1 MRLPVLTDEEMNP
14 RQQELAARIAGRRG
28 AVRGPFRVWLH
39 SPEMCERAESLGA
52 FARFDC
58 DLPRHLRE
66 LTLLMAARNWD
77 AQYSWN
83 AHVHQAIEAGIP
95 EAAVK
100 AVAEKR
106 EAVFDDEADQAFYRF
121 CREVLENHF
130 VSDETFAR
138 ALQHFGPK
146 GLVDTIGALGN
157 FTMLGMCLNTFQVD
171 LQADREPPFPD
182 IRGYE
187 RVVPGGDGPRP

>member
-1 MRLPVLTDEEMNP
+1 MDP

-52 FARFDC
+52 FARFDSS
-58 DLPRHLRE
+58 LPKHLSE

-100 AVAEKR
+100 AIAEKR
-106 EAVFDDEADQAFYRF
+106 EAVFENEADQAFYQF
-121 CREVLENHF
+121 CREILDEHF
-130 VSDETFAR
+130 VTDETFAA
-138 ALQHFGPK
+138 ALAHFGSK

-171 LQADREPPFPD
+171 LQADKEPPFPD
-182 IRGYE
+182 IRGYG
-187 RVVPGGDGPRP
+187 RVAPDGADGTEPRP

>member
-1 MRLPVLTDEEMNP
+1 MCT
-14 RQQELAARIAGRRG
+14 RRS
-28 AVRGPFRVWLH
+28 RP
-39 SPEMCERAESLGA
+39 S
-52 FARFDC
+52 
-58 DLPRHLRE
+58 
-66 LTLLMAARNWD
+66 
-77 AQYSWN
+77 
-83 AHVHQAIEAGIP
+83 IP

-106 EAVFDDEADQAFYRF
+106 EAVIDDEADQAFYQF
-121 CREVLENHF
+121 CHEVLDNHF

-138 ALQHFGPK
+138 ALEHFGPK